1 MRGGLL
7 QKPTSSVM
15 EAKKSHDL
23 LSADWRPRR
32 AGDVAPSESGSLR
45 TRGAVG
51 VRSSPSPKARESGA
65 LRSKL

>member
-1 MRGGLL
+1 
-7 QKPTSSVM
+7 M